1 MVCIWSFNKGEEVSI
16 MFLVVNA
23 SRISFVAVFSE
34 GWGVFTVVL
43 VVSLAVM
50 PKAVPTGSAIKGTGN
65 LVIPAVTL

>member
-1 MVCIWSFNKGEEVSI
+1 MVVG